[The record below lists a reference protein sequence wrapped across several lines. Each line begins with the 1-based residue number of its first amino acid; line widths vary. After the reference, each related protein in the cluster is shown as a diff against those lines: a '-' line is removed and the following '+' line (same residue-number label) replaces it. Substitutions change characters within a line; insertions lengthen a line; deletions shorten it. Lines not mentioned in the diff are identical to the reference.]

1 MEYSFNQIIPI
12 FALNL
17 FLISISMRTK
27 SNTSWFQKILPSP
40 FALAIILTLISFV
53 LALIFTQNPNPE
65 NNYIFGVLGFW
76 QKGFWELLTF
86 AMQMMLMLVLGN
98 VLALTPAFKKLIS
111 FLVKYANNTST
122 AVVLVSLISI
132 SLAYLNWGLSLI
144 LSALLAQQ
152 IGAKAKEL
160 SIKLNYP
167 LIGAA
172 AYSGLMVWH
181 GGFSGSAPLKVA
193 EEGHFLFDKIG
204 QIDISQTILS
214 PMNISVIIA
223 TLILIPLTFWI
234 LSKRKSTDLYD
245 FEKITFDKIQDNK
258 ETTQAIGAERLDL
271 ARWFSSGFGL
281 LMLGAVILGFTQTH
295 TSGLN
300 INSINMLLFALSLIL
315 YPNLRS
321 LSKSVSSSIASSSG
335 IMIQFPLYAG
345 IMGVMKYSGLTL
357 VFTDLFVQISSPD
370 TFPLYAML
378 SAGVVNFF
386 VPSGGGQWAIQ
397 GPILTEA
404 AQALHISIPKTIMA
418 LAYGDELTNM
428 LQPFWALPLLGITKL
443 KAREILPY
451 SSIILLV
458 GLLIYGL
465 ALYFY

>member
-1 MEYSFNQIIPI
+1 MND
-12 FALNL
+12 
-17 FLISISMRTK
+17 K

-53 LALIFTQNPNPE
+53 LALIFTQNPNPKDR
-65 NNYIFGVLGFW
+65 YIFSVLGFW

-98 VLALTPAFKKLIS
+98 VLALTPAFKRLIS
-111 FLVKYANNTST
+111 TVVKYAHNTST
-122 AVVLVSLISI
+122 AVILVSLISI
-132 SLAYLNWGLSLI
+132 TLAYLNWGLSLI

-160 SIKLNYP
+160 NIKLNYP

-204 QIDISQTILS
+204 QINISQTILS

-223 TLILIPLTFWI
+223 TLVLIPLTFWI
-234 LSKRKSTDLYD
+234 LSKRKSTAAYD
-245 FEKITFDKIQDNK
+245 FEKITFDEIQNNK
-258 ETTQAIGAERLDL
+258 DTTQAIGAERLDL
-271 ARWFSSGFGL
+271 ARWFSLGFGL
-281 LMLGAVILGFTQTH
+281 LMLGAVILGFTQKH
-295 TSGLN
+295 ISSLN

-357 VFTDLFVQISSPD
+357 VFTDWFVQISTPD
-370 TFPLYAML
+370 TFPLFAML

-404 AQALHISIPKTIMA
+404 AQTLHISIPKTIMA

-451 SSIILLV
+451 SSIILLI

>member
-1 MEYSFNQIIPI
+1 MK
-12 FALNL
+12 
-17 FLISISMRTK
+17 TK
-27 SNTSWFQKILPSP
+27 SDISWFQKILPSP
-40 FALAIILTLISFV
+40 FALAIILTLLSFV
-53 LALIFTQNPNPE
+53 LALSFTQNPNP
-65 NNYIFGVLGFW
+65 NNSYVISILGFW

-98 VLALTPAFKKLIS
+98 VLALTPAFRRLIS
-111 FLVKYANNTST
+111 TIVKYANNTST
-122 AVVLVSLISI
+122 AVILVSLISLT
-132 SLAYLNWGLSLI
+132 LAYLNWGLSLI

-160 SIKLNYP
+160 NIKLNYP

-204 QIDISQTILS
+204 QISISQTIMS
-214 PMNISVIIA
+214 HMNITVIIA
-223 TLILIPLTFWI
+223 TLIIIPLTFWI
-234 LSKRKSTDLYD
+234 LSKKNKTYNFD
-245 FEKITFDKIQDNK
+245 KITFDKIENK
-258 ETTQAIGAERLDL
+258 KEQNTAIGAERLDL
-271 ARWFSSGFGL
+271 SRWFSLGFGL
-281 LMLGAVILGFTQTH
+281 LMLGAVILGFIQKQA
-295 TSGLN
+295 SGLN

-345 IMGVMKYSGLTL
+345 IMGVMKYSGLTM
-357 VFTDLFVQISSPD
+357 VFTDWFVQISTPD

-397 GPILTEA
+397 GPVLIEA
-404 AQALHISIPKTIMA
+404 AQTLNVSIPKTIMA

>member
-1 MEYSFNQIIPI
+1 MK
-12 FALNL
+12 
-17 FLISISMRTK
+17 TK
-27 SNTSWFQKILPSP
+27 SDISLFQKILPSP
-40 FALAIILTLISFV
+40 FALAIILTLLSFV
-53 LALIFTQNPNPE
+53 LALSFTQNPNP
-65 NNYIFGVLGFW
+65 NNSYLISVLGFW

-98 VLALTPAFKKLIS
+98 VLALTPAFKRLIS
-111 FLVKYANNTST
+111 TVVKYAHNTST

-132 SLAYLNWGLSLI
+132 TLAYLNWGLSLI

-160 SIKLNYP
+160 NIKLNYP

-204 QIDISQTILS
+204 QINISQTILS

-223 TLILIPLTFWI
+223 TLVLIPLTFWI
-234 LSKRKSTDLYD
+234 LSKRKSTAAYD
-245 FEKITFDKIQDNK
+245 FEKITFDEIQNNK
-258 ETTQAIGAERLDL
+258 DTTQAIGAERLDL
-271 ARWFSSGFGL
+271 ARWFSLGFGL
-281 LMLGAVILGFTQTH
+281 LMLGAVILGFTQKH
-295 TSGLN
+295 ISGLN
-300 INSINMLLFALSLIL
+300 INSINMILFALSLIL

-357 VFTDLFVQISSPD
+357 VFTDWFVQISTPD
-370 TFPLYAML
+370 TFPLFAML

-404 AQALHISIPKTIMA
+404 AQTLHISIPKTIMA

-451 SSIILLV
+451 SSIILLI

>member
-1 MEYSFNQIIPI
+1 MN
-12 FALNL
+12 N
-17 FLISISMRTK
+17 K
-27 SNTSWFQKILPSP
+27 SNISWVKKILPSP
-40 FALAIILTLISFV
+40 FTLAIILTILSFV
-53 LALIFTQNPNPE
+53 LALSFTQNTNSSS
-65 NNYIFGVLGFW
+65 NHLVNILGFW
-76 QKGFWELLTF
+76 QKGFWELLSF

-98 VLALTPAFKKLIS
+98 VLALTPTFKSLIS
-111 FLVKYANNTST
+111 FIVRYANNTST
-122 AVVLVSLISI
+122 AVVLVSLISLT
-132 SLAYLNWGLSLI
+132 LAYLNWGLSLI

-160 SIKLNYP
+160 NIKLNYP

-193 EEGHFLFDKIG
+193 EEGHFLYDKIG
-204 QIDISQTILS
+204 QISISQTILS

-223 TLILIPLTFWI
+223 TLFFIPLTFWI
-234 LSKRKSTDLYD
+234 ISKRKSQDD
-245 FEKITFDKIQDNK
+245 FDFSKISFDKIEDK
-258 ETTQAIGAERLDL
+258 KIIKLAVGAERLDL
-271 ARWFSSGFGL
+271 ARWFSFGFGL
-281 LMLGAVILGFTQTH
+281 LMFGAVALGFIQKQA
-295 TSGLN
+295 SGLN
-300 INSINMLLFALSLIL
+300 INSINMLLFAFALIL
-315 YPNLRS
+315 YPNLSS

-357 VFTDLFVQISSPD
+357 VFTDLFVQISNPD
-370 TFPLYAML
+370 TFPLFAML

-404 AQALHISIPKTIMA
+404 AQTLHISIPKTIMA

-451 SSIILLV
+451 SSIILLL

>member
-1 MEYSFNQIIPI
+1 MK
-12 FALNL
+12 
-17 FLISISMRTK
+17 MK
-27 SNTSWFQKILPSP
+27 SSSNISWFQKILPSP
-40 FALAIILTLISFV
+40 FALAIILTFLSFL
-53 LALIFTQNPNPE
+53 LALLFTPNPQAE
-65 NNYIFGVLGFW
+65 QNYILEVLSFW

-98 VLALTPAFKKLIS
+98 VLALTPVFKRLI
-111 FLVKYANNTST
+111 LTIVKYTSNTSS
-122 AVVLVSLISI
+122 AVVLVSLTSLI
-132 SLAYLNWGLSLI
+132 LAYFNWGLSLI

-152 IGAKAKEL
+152 IGIRAKEQNL
-160 SIKLNYP
+160 KLNYP

-193 EEGHFLFDKIG
+193 EKGHFLFDSIG
-204 QIDISQTILS
+204 QISISQTILS
-214 PMNISVIIA
+214 PMNLKVMLASI
-223 TLILIPLTFWI
+223 LLIPLSFWI
-234 LSKRKSTDLYD
+234 LSKRKSTQD
-245 FEKITFDKIQDNK
+245 FDFHKITFEKPQDN
-258 ETTQAIGAERLDL
+258 THTATGIGAEKLDL
-271 ARWFSSGFGL
+271 VRWFSLVFGL
-281 LMLGAVILGFTQTH
+281 IMLGVVLLGFIQKS

-300 INSINMLLFALSLIL
+300 INSINMLLFGLSLLL

-321 LSKSVSSSIASSSG
+321 FSKAVSSSIASSSG

-357 VFTDLFVQISSPD
+357 VFTDWFIQISNPD
-370 TFPLYAML
+370 TFPLFAML

-397 GPILTEA
+397 GPVLMEA
-404 AQALHISIPKTIMA
+404 AQSLHVSIPKTIMA

-465 ALYFY
+465 ALYFH